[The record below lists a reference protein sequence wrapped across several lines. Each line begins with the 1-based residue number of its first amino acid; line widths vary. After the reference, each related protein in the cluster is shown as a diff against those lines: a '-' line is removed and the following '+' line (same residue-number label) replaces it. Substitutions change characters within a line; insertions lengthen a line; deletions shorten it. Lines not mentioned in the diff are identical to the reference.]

1 MNRIPPTPPPI
12 RLNAAPNYCKKN
24 RHGKRPWRCVIQKVY
39 SLRQTTPHKRLRGI
53 YTYNPNG
60 TARCQITCHLG
71 RTLFQLWRCLMG
83 CSHIFILFLS
93 ARLKIEVLT
102 FCVKLYKSATSSET
116 RSRLPLSSSDLVIAH
131 AIQLHTPN
139 APKATSGYT
148 DPGNRPI
155 LKTL

>member
-1 MNRIPPTPPPI
+1 MPPQI
-12 RLNAAPNYCKKN
+12 AAQKN
-24 RHGKRPWRCVIQKVY
+24 RHGKRPWRCVRQKVY

-71 RTLFQLWRCLMG
+71 RTLSQLRGCLTG
-83 CSHIFILFLS
+83 CVHILILFPIS
-93 ARLKIEVLT
+93 A
-102 FCVKLYKSATSSET
+102 VKNRSFGILCQALIYKSATSSET

>member
-1 MNRIPPTPPPI
+1 MVQRTFL
-12 RLNAAPNYCKKN
+12 RTTKN
-24 RHGKRPWRCVIQKVY
+24 RHGKRLWRCVIQKVY

-53 YTYNPNG
+53 YTYNPNS
-60 TARCQITCHLG
+60 TARCQTTCHLG
-71 RTLFQLWRCLMG
+71 RTLSQSWGCLMS
-83 CSHIFILFLS
+83 CVHVLILFPIS
-93 ARLKIEVLT
+93 AIKNRSFDILCQALI
-102 FCVKLYKSATSSET
+102 YKSATSSET
-116 RSRLPLSSSDLVIAH
+116 RELPSDLVIAH

>member
-1 MNRIPPTPPPI
+1 MPPQTI
-12 RLNAAPNYCKKN
+12 AQKN

-39 SLRQTTPHKRLRGI
+39 RLRQTTPHKRLRGI

-60 TARCQITCHLG
+60 TARCQTTCHLG
-71 RTLFQLWRCLMG
+71 RTLSQLRGFLTDCV
-83 CSHIFILFLS
+83 HILILFPIS
-93 ARLKIEVLT
+93 A
-102 FCVKLYKSATSSET
+102 VKNRGFDILCQAFIYKSATSSET

-131 AIQLHTPN
+131 ATQLHTPN